1 MKRSSSVGMF
11 YLWTFLVITALL
23 VMTSC
28 GTSQHCMRTVSW
40 EDSIDNPENKEFVLE
55 VAFNEG
61 VETTEV
67 TQEMFNERYGVE

>member
-11 YLWTFLVITALL
+11 YLWTFLIITALL

-28 GTSQHCMRTVSW
+28 GTSKHLNTVSW
-40 EDSIDNPENKEFVLE
+40 EDSIENPENKEFVLE

-61 VETTEV
+61 IEVSAV
-67 TQEMFNERYGVE
+67 TQAMFNARYK